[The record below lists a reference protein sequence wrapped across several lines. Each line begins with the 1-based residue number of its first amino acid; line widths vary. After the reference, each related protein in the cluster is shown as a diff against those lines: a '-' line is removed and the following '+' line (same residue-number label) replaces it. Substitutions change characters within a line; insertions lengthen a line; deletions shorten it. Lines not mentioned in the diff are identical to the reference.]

1 MEPVKYVDR
10 LNEKYRLLGF
20 PTYEWTIHRDAPISP
35 LQKPLNECC
44 VSIPTTSG
52 ASRKQDPGF
61 DPDARNVLRLD
72 AIPANTPSDGFN
84 INHNYYDH
92 RSVVED
98 INCQFPIERL
108 RELAADGTIGQSA
121 PRHCNGFMGR
131 IYKRSA
137 IIAKA
142 EEFAVSLRQDKVDL
156 LILVPACP
164 LDHQTAGLAAR
175 TVEEAR
181 IATVT
186 VSTGCDLSV
195 QVLAPRTAFTNFPM
209 GNAFGRPGDI
219 DQQRRILLDA
229 LSLASQSSTAGEVI
243 YLRYDWGKEIP
254 VHYRETT
261 WEFQLNK

>member
-1 MEPVKYVDR
+1 MRPLKYVDR
-10 LNEKYRLLGF
+10 LNEKYRSLGF

-44 VSIPTTSG
+44 VSTLSTSG

-61 DPDARNVLRLD
+61 DPDARNDLRLD
-72 AIPANTPSDGFN
+72 AIPANTPSDGFS
-84 INHNYYDH
+84 INDNYYDH

-98 INCQFPIERL
+98 INCPFPIKRL
-108 RELAADGTIGQSA
+108 SELAADGTIGQSA
-121 PRHCNGFMGR
+121 PRHWSGFLGR

-137 IIAKA
+137 IIAKG

-164 LDHQTAGLAAR
+164 LDHQTAGLVAR

-186 VSTGCDLSV
+186 LSTGRDLSV
-195 QVLAPRTAFTNFPM
+195 QVLAPRTAFVNFPM
-209 GNAFGRPGDI
+209 GNAFDRPGDI

-243 YLRYDWGKEIP
+243 DLFYDWGKEIP

-261 WEFQLNK
+261 REFQLNK